1 MKKFIVILIAAI
13 SIVACNQR
21 TEKSAGEKPVSAVED
36 SANFTT
42 IQWMEDSLNL
52 GTVKEG
58 AVVDVSFRFK
68 NTGDKPLI
76 ISNVSAGCGCTV
88 PETPKE
94 PFQPGQEGKIEAKF
108 NSKNFPGH
116 NHKTVTVL
124 ANTKGTTS
132 HLLSF
137 EVNVEKENN

>member
-1 MKKFIVILIAAI
+1 MKKLLIIVMSGI
-13 SIVACNQR
+13 SIIACNQR

-42 IQWMEDSLNL
+42 IEWLEDSLNL

-58 AVVDVSFRFK
+58 ATVDVTFRFK

-94 PFQPGQEGKIEAKF
+94 PFQPGQEGKIQAKF
-108 NSKNFPGH
+108 NSEGRQGI
-116 NHKTVTVL
+116 NHKTVTVY
-124 ANTKGTTS
+124 ANTKGSTS

-137 EVNVEKENN
+137 EVNVEKENK